1 MSTRNQINRLNI
13 RPQLLRRNGTNPPLS
28 LLMHRSRRNH
38 MVHALSVNLKLQLD
52 HIAQSL
58 HTAAENLLTVRLGAD
73 TLRLVAG
80 EEELEDGVF
89 VVQVSHAVGDDG
101 AFEGAVGERA
111 GCPVVFLDF
120 ALGGFYLCCAGA
132 LGGVADEFATGGNAN
147 TSLVLEILAV
157 LIWNTHLPPS
167 LPIVT
172 VIEMSAGL
180 E

>member
-1 MSTRNQINRLNI
+1 M
-13 RPQLLRRNGTNPPLS
+13 PC
-28 LLMHRSRRNH
+28 SRRNH
-38 MVHALSVNLKLQLD
+38 MIHALGVNFKLQLD
-52 HIAQSL
+52 DIAQSL
-58 HTAAENLLTVRLGAD
+58 DTAAEDLLTVRLGAD

-132 LGGVADEFATGGNAN
+132 LGGVADEFATGGNAIP
-147 TSLVLEILAV
+147 V
-157 LIWNTHLPPS
+157 
-167 LPIVT
+167 
-172 VIEMSAGL
+172 
-180 E
+180 

>member
-1 MSTRNQINRLNI
+1 MI
-13 RPQLLRRNGTNPPLS
+13 
-28 LLMHRSRRNH
+28 
-38 MVHALSVNLKLQLD
+38 HALGVNFKLQLD
-52 HIAQSL
+52 DIAQSL
-58 HTAAENLLTVRLGAD
+58 DTAAEDLLTVRLGAD
-73 TLRLVAG
+73 PLRLVAG